1 MSEIFN
7 SQGVVLD
14 DGTTIPLYCGE
25 FHYWHHSQESWG
37 PTLDSLRELGLRV
50 ITTCVPWSEHEKT
63 KREYNFSGDLDLGA
77 FLDAV
82 KQAGLYAI
90 VRLGPAVGAELTCA
104 GLPQH
109 LVSQP
114 EIAAR
119 SCRST
124 PIQSP
129 FPPTF
134 FPLPSFASEK
144 FQNEVSRWF
153 TVVGKV
159 IAPRL
164 MGEGA
169 VLAVSVDPGEDFQRL
184 GAYESDYHPDALA
197 WWHDFSDG
205 KLPPRSLSENGMADS
220 LQWMHFKEEYCCKSL
235 VWLRQAAESAGMR
248 PCCSR
253 MAASGPAETML
264 VKAQNAVDGVV
275 SIGFDEIASTY
286 ERVRERSIYLR
297 SSTSLPWA
305 DPLPIGGAF
314 YKPVRSERQER
325 NILLGALAGG
335 VVGFTLQMAVS
346 RPRWQGGMLDSGAR
360 KLEPTL
366 WLKSLL
372 SGLNRLQFHT
382 LKQSSPSIAIVVSR
396 TEMRVAKASAAVDA
410 LPSVVSDLMQL
421 GPTGHAELS
430 TDTNARNY
438 PKWVRAVQK
447 ALELSQLPYQLV
459 DEECLHL
466 LGPSTKAVIFPTLQ
480 RVNGGTWAALH
491 ALAAAGIRIVIGPE
505 MPSEDEFGLSLGRD
519 CPAPRGVGVLAHESL
534 SDIEGLSEDL
544 LGLAGDLDDLWIAPG
559 NQVHCSLFENDAGEA
574 KALLVGNPEVE
585 AQEVMVN
592 VPVDV
597 ALEDVLTGE
606 RFPSVDGVASF
617 SLDEGDLR
625 FFQIFR

>member
-1 MSEIFN
+1 MSKVFN
-7 SQGVVLD
+7 SQGVVLE

-37 PTLDSLRELGLRV
+37 PTLDSLKELGLGV
-50 ITTCVPWSEHEKT
+50 ITTCVPWSEHEE
-63 KREYNFSGDLDLGA
+63 KRGEYNFTGELDLGA

-82 KQAGLYAI
+82 KHAGLYAI
-90 VRLGPAVGAELTCA
+90 VRLGPAVGADLTCA
-104 GLPQH
+104 GLPDH
-109 LVSQP
+109 IVSQP

-129 FPPTF
+129 FPPKF

-144 FQNEVSRWF
+144 FQDEVSRWF
-153 TVVGKV
+153 AVVGKI

-164 MGEGA
+164 LGEGA
-169 VLAVSVDPGEDFQRL
+169 VLAVSVDPGEDFQRM

-197 WWHDFSDG
+197 WWHEFSDG
-205 KLPPRSLSENGMADS
+205 QSPPRSFSGEGMADA
-220 LQWMHFKEEYCCKSL
+220 LQWMHFKEEYCSKSL
-235 VWLRQAAESAGMR
+235 AWLRQAAESAGMS

-253 MAASGPAETML
+253 MAASSPAETML
-264 VKAQNAVDGVV
+264 VRAQNAVDGAV
-275 SIGFDEIASTY
+275 SIGFDEVASSY
-286 ERVRERSIYLR
+286 ERVRERSIYL
-297 SSTSLPWA
+297 SSSSSLPWA
-305 DPLPIGGAF
+305 DPLPIGGSF

-346 RPRWQGGMLDSGAR
+346 RPRWQGGAIDSESR
-360 KLEPTL
+360 KREVVP
-366 WLKSLL
+366 WVRSLL
-372 SGLNRLQFHT
+372 SGLARVQFHI
-382 LKQSSPSIAIVVSR
+382 LKQARPSIAIVVSR
-396 TEMRVAKASAAVDA
+396 TEMRVATASVAVDA
-410 LPSVVSDLMQL
+410 LPSALSELMQL
-421 GPTGHAELS
+421 GPSGHAELS
-430 TDTNARNY
+430 TDTSAQTY

-447 ALELSQLPYQLV
+447 ALDLCQLPYQLV

-466 LGPSTKAVIFPTLQ
+466 LDNSTKAVIFPTLK

-491 ALAAAGIRIVIGPE
+491 ALSAAGIRIVIGPE
-505 MPSEDEFGLSLGRD
+505 MPSEDEFGQNLGQD
-519 CPAPRGVGVLAHESL
+519 CPAPRGVGMLAHESL

-559 NQVHCSLFENDAGEA
+559 NQVHCSLFENETGEA
-574 KALLVGNPEVE
+574 KALFVGNPETE
-585 AQEVMVN
+585 SQEVMVN

-597 ALEDVLTGE
+597 VLEDVLTGE

-617 SLDEGDLR
+617 SLDDGDLR
-625 FFQIFR
+625 FFVVSS

>member
-1 MSEIFN
+1 M
-7 SQGVVLD
+7 
-14 DGTTIPLYCGE
+14 PLYCGE

-37 PTLDSLRELGLRV
+37 PTLDSLKELGLRV
-50 ITTCVPWSEHEKT
+50 ITTCVPWSEHEEKSGA
-63 KREYNFSGDLDLGA
+63 YNFTGDLDLGA

-104 GLPQH
+104 GLPEH
-109 LVSQP
+109 IVSQP

-134 FPLPSFASEK
+134 FPVPSFASEK
-144 FQNEVSRWF
+144 FQDEVSRWF
-153 TVVGKV
+153 AVVGKV

-164 MGEGA
+164 LGDGA

-205 KLPPRSLSENGMADS
+205 KSPPRSLSEDGMEEA
-220 LQWMHFKEEYCCKSL
+220 LRWMHFKEEYLSKSL
-235 VWLRQAAESAGMR
+235 AWLRQAAESAGMG
-248 PCCSR
+248 PCCSS
-253 MAASGPAETML
+253 MAASSPAETML
-264 VKAQNAVDGVV
+264 VRAQGAVDGAV
-275 SIGFDEIASTY
+275 SIGFDEVASSY
-286 ERVRERSIYLR
+286 HRVRERSIYLR
-297 SSTSLPWA
+297 SSNSLPWA
-305 DPLPIGGAF
+305 DSLPIGGAF

-346 RPRWQGGMLDSGAR
+346 RPRWQGGALDSGAR

-372 SGLNRLQFHT
+372 SGLDRLQFHT
-382 LKQSSPSIAIVVSR
+382 LKQPKARIAIIVSR

-410 LPSVVSDLMQL
+410 LPSAVSDLMQL
-421 GPTGHAELS
+421 GPSGHAELS
-430 TDTNARNY
+430 TDTSAQNY
-438 PKWVRAVQK
+438 PKWIRAVQN
-447 ALELSQLPYQLV
+447 ALDLSQLPYQLV

-466 LGPSTKAVIFPTLQ
+466 LDNSTKAVIFPTLK
-480 RVNGGTWAALH
+480 RVDGGTWAALH

-505 MPSEDEFGLSLGRD
+505 MPSEDEFGQSLGRD
-519 CPAPRGVGVLAHESL
+519 CPAPRGVGMLAHESL
-534 SDIEGLSEDL
+534 SDVEGLSEDF

-559 NQVHCSLFENDAGEA
+559 NQVHCSLFETETGEA
-574 KALLVGNPEVE
+574 KALFVGNPEVE

-592 VPVDV
+592 VPVGV
-597 ALEDVLTGE
+597 VLEDVLSGE

-617 SLDEGDLR
+617 SMDEGDLR
-625 FFQIFR
+625 FFQISSS